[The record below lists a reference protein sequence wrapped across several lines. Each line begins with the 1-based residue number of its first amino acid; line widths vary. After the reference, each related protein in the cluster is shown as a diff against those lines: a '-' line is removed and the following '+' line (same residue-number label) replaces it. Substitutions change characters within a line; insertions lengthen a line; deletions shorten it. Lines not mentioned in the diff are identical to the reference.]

1 VASKVTAEVNGA
13 EVVIVV
19 LDSNHTKANV
29 LEELR
34 LYSQLVTIGSYIV
47 VTNGIMELVAGGP
60 RTAPEWAW
68 NNPRQAVHEFVN
80 SNPEFEIEVS
90 VR

>member
-19 LDSNHTKANV
+19 LDSNHTKAHV

-47 VTNGIMELVAGGP
+47 VTDAS
-60 RTAPEWAW
+60 W
-68 NNPRQAVHEFVN
+68 NW
-80 SNPEFEIEVS
+80 
-90 VR
+90 